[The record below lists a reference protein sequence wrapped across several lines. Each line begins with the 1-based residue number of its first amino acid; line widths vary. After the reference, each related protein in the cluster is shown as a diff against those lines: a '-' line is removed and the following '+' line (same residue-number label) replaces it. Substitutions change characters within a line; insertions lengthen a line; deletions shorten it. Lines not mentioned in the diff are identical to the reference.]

1 MAKQWTEAVVVL
13 LLVGIILMARAKDAF
28 YLYPRVN
35 LTFNRNILKQERII
49 NKIKVAINEK

>member
-13 LLVGIILMARAKDAF
+13 LLILMARAKDAF
-28 YLYPRVN
+28 YLFPRVN
-35 LTFNRNILKQERII
+35 LTFNINILKQERII